1 MAKTR
6 IALELGM
13 GTSLRRHDYTEAA
26 CRAVK
31 DALWHNSVSFA
42 EAFGFEKTDMLI
54 EVEIGVQCPDDIDV
68 GQIVEIFPY
77 GNVSVQVVEGGL
89 DIAKPSGQGH
99 TIIANA
105 AVVIYF
111 DMEATKGPAS

>member
-42 EAFGFEKTDMLI
+42 EAFGFEKSDMLI
-54 EVEIGVQCPDDIDV
+54 EVEMLSRTQRLLFI
-68 GQIVEIFPY
+68 
-77 GNVSVQVVEGGL
+77 L
-89 DIAKPSGQGH
+89 TWKPQRELH
-99 TIIANA
+99 HETH
-105 AVVIYF
+105 Y
-111 DMEATKGPAS
+111 P